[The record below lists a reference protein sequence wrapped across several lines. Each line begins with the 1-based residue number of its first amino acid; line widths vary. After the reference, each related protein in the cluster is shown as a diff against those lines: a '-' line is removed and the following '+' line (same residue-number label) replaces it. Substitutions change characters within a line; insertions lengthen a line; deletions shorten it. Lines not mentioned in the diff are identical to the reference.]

1 MELFGAQKPL
11 LQRSRLQYKAQCLLC
26 LIPKPC
32 SCWDDLPA
40 LPCQLNGSD
49 QTASSHYRR
58 AYIILG
64 AKLVIHVFGYHSVQ
78 GAAGQRMIISVDLA
92 DRRPP
97 SELSRCSGR
106 ESHLMCDVAEK
117 HAAVFCR
124 PPRLQFRVL
133 ARLLIKSSVRI
144 FSIVYKL
151 AILAGR

>member
-106 ESHLMCDVAEK
+106 ESHLMCDVADASCRSVLSNTT
-117 HAAVFCR
+117 AAV
-124 PPRLQFRVL
+124 QGVGQVAHKVL
-133 ARLLIKSSVRI
+133 CANFQYCI
-144 FSIVYKL
+144 
-151 AILAGR
+151 